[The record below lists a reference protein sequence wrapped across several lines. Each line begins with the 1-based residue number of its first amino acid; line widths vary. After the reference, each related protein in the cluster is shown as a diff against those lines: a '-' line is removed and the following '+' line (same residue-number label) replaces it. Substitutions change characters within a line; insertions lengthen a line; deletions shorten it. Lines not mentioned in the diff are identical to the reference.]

1 MSKRMLCVFSI
12 WKVKSLQ
19 FELMTTQKKRKLGD
33 NLFTEEAEE
42 EEPSARDTEAYLDKL
57 QTLMLA
63 YAMAGP
69 TDARSWLRPL
79 TLGAD
84 SALYAQVPL
93 DVAMQYYFRAKR
105 ATYAL
110 PPGKRLAWLQTRDS
124 DERTEWTA
132 RFRESSH
139 SLGATIK
146 EVYTARDAHWLP
158 PTPAEPALSTPV
170 KSAPPQATTGASKFA
185 LGKSIQ
191 GKQVA
196 RVLHDGT
203 LLCQAF
209 QEGSCKSKGGKCK
222 LGQHRCGHVTKK
234 ERVCGAP
241 NHGAAACRNTPKA

>member
-1 MSKRMLCVFSI
+1 MRPADSTLSRVSREMSKRMLCVFSI

-63 YAMAGP
+63 YAMAGVGP
-69 TDARSWLRPL
+69 LPMPGPGFDPNNEL
-79 TLGAD
+79 TLRAD

-158 PTPAEPALSTPV
+158 PTP
-170 KSAPPQATTGASKFA
+170 Q
-185 LGKSIQ
+185 
-191 GKQVA
+191 
-196 RVLHDGT
+196 
-203 LLCQAF
+203 
-209 QEGSCKSKGGKCK
+209 
-222 LGQHRCGHVTKK
+222 
-234 ERVCGAP
+234 
-241 NHGAAACRNTPKA
+241 RNRPFRLQ

>member
-1 MSKRMLCVFSI
+1 MHVCHVL
-12 WKVKSLQ
+12 
-19 FELMTTQKKRKLGD
+19 TTTHVHPS
-33 NLFTEEAEE
+33 TEEAEE

-57 QTLMLA
+57 QTLTLA
-63 YAMAGP
+63 YAMAGVGPLP
-69 TDARSWLRPL
+69 TPGPGFDPKDEL

-84 SALYAQVPL
+84 STLYAQVPL
-93 DVAMQYYFRAKR
+93 DVAMRPCSTTSGPSDLCR
-105 ATYAL
+105 P

-124 DERTEWTA
+124 EERAAEWTA

-139 SLGATIK
+139 SLGAIIK

-158 PTPAEPALSTPV
+158 PTPVEPTLSTPV
-170 KSAPPQATTGASKFA
+170 KSTPP
-185 LGKSIQ
+185 LGKPLQ

-196 RVLHDGT
+196 RVLRDGT

-209 QEGSCKSKGGKCK
+209 QEGSRKSKGGKCK